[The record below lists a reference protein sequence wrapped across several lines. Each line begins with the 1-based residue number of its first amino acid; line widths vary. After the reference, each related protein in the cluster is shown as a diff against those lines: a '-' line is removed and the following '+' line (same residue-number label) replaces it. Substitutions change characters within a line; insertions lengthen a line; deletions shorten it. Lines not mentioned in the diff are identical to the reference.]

1 MNGEKRPWGEYEI
14 LLDSE
19 HCKVKRI
26 TVNPKQRLSYQYH
39 HKRDENWTVVMGEA
53 LVTLDGKPVILRPGH
68 SVKIDKGVK
77 HRVEN
82 TQDDH
87 DLVFIEVQTGDYFG
101 EDDIVRLSDDYGRE
115 G

>member
-1 MNGEKRPWGEYEI
+1 MDDNIRPWGRYEV
-14 LLDSE
+14 LLDNP

-26 TVNPKQRLSYQYH
+26 IVSPGHRLSYQSH
-39 HKRDENWTVVMGEA
+39 EERDETWTIITGEA
-53 LVTLDGKPVILRPGH
+53 LVTLDGIDMVFRAGQTI
-68 SVKIDKGVK
+68 KIKRKEK

-101 EDDIVRLSDDYGRE
+101 EDDIKRYSDDYGR
-115 G
+115 